1 MEYAVVDKSKKR
13 VSQEKDKPAA
23 EYDDAEVE
31 NKGNKVS
38 VQNIANYIYMYIRFG
53 PSNFTYP

>member
-13 VSQEKDKPAA
+13 VSQAKDKLAA

-38 VQNIANYIYMYIRFG
+38 VQNIASYVHMYIQFG
-53 PSNFTYP
+53 PSNFTYS

>member
-13 VSQEKDKPAA
+13 VSQEKDKLAA

-31 NKGNKVS
+31 NKANKVS
-38 VQNIANYIYMYIRFG
+38 IQNIA
-53 PSNFTYP
+53 T

>member
-23 EYDDAEVE
+23 EYDDAKVE
-31 NKGNKVS
+31 NKANKVS
-38 VQNIANYIYMYIRFG
+38 VQN
-53 PSNFTYP
+53 